1 MGSAGSLPSEI
12 DKTSE
17 DDLRKAFE
25 DLPEKNRQKLMAAM
39 TPKPKP
45 GLTTDDF
52 IEAFGSFNRFD
63 SKDVATT
70 KKLMLADAQIQVKEE
85 AGSPWFIVMGAP
97 SSDSNPPLNEKER
110 VYWVAAHHSKETY
123 QTQHSSRQSSKTCFT
138 ELMKTAKSGHPGKDM
153 TGSYR
158 GTLYYLEKPGVQV
171 SGTLYVLLTTVRARD
186 PESADSLLGQW
197 VIENAASMSDE
208 PQQLQCVLIP
218 SVLFGGDVPD
228 AGPKDGR
235 VLRMVQVFKSASV
248 MKAFK
253 GSQGGNW
260 VDEGLIE
267 DPHHDVSVLEFQSSH
282 FAK

>member
-45 GLTTDDF
+45 GVRVEDW
-52 IEAFGSFNRFD
+52 IEAFGVFDRFH

-85 AGSPWFIVMGAP
+85 AGSPWFIVLGAP

-110 VYWVAAHHSKETY
+110 VYWLATHRSKETY
-123 QTQHSSRQSSKTCFT
+123 QAQHASRQSSKTCFT

-158 GTLYYLEKPGVQV
+158 GLLYYLEQPGVQV

-186 PESADSLLGQW
+186 PESADSLLEHW
-197 VIENAASMSDE
+197 VDENAASMLDE

-260 VDEGLIE
+260 VDNGWIE
-267 DPHHDVSVLEFQSSH
+267 DPYHDIATLEFESSH